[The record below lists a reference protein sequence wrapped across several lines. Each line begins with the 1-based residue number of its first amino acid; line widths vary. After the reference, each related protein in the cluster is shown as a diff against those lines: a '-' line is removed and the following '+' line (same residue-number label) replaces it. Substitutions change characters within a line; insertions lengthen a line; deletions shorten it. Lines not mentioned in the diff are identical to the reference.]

1 MKTVFLT
8 IDDTLRANSRAIGRG
23 DTLPRVAGLCLI
35 IFFFGII
42 YGAVMGSFG
51 GVGGDRFLQL
61 AISGIKVPLLLM
73 ITFVLS
79 LPSFFVIN
87 TLLGLRAD
95 FAFVIRAV
103 MTTQAGLTIILASLA
118 PFTALWYVSTSNYS
132 ASVLFNMLMF
142 ATASIA
148 SQKILRRLYRPL
160 TAKNPRHLLSIKI
173 WLFTY
178 SFIAVQM
185 AWVLRPFIG
194 SPTMTPQFFR
204 QEAWSN
210 AYIALAR
217 IIVNLFAGN

>member
-8 IDDTLRANSRAIGRG
+8 IDDTLRANSRAVGRG

-118 PFTALWYVSTSNYS
+118 PFTALWYVSTSNYR
-132 ASVLFNMLMF
+132 ASILFNMLMF

-194 SPTMTPQFFR
+194 SPSMTPQFFR

>member
-132 ASVLFNMLMF
+132 ASILFNMLMF

-194 SPTMTPQFFR
+194 DPSLTPQFFR

>member
-8 IDDTLRANSRAIGRG
+8 IDDTLRANSRAVGRG

-87 TLLGLRAD
+87 TLLGLRSD

-118 PFTALWYVSTSNYS
+118 PFTALWYVSTSNYR
-132 ASVLFNMLMF
+132 ASILFNMLMF

-173 WLFTY
+173 WLLTY

-194 SPTMTPQFFR
+194 SPSMTPQFFR